1 MSSLTS
7 LSCSGSPPPGARHT
21 LIQSVLEERGELP
34 AMIIVTVAIAGV
46 LLLCLNAILL
56 YCFVNNRRAGA
67 GMDTLSEGGC

>member
-1 MSSLTS
+1 
-7 LSCSGSPPPGARHT
+7 
-21 LIQSVLEERGELP
+21 
-34 AMIIVTVAIAGV
+34 MIIVTVAIAGV